1 MKKASKYGVLFVDDQ
16 FETRSAYQLYF
27 QRCLNFLTAKN
38 HIEATKALKGK
49 YDFEIAVILVDLQLS
64 DMRGDASGLKILKE
78 CARAYPLI
86 TRILIT
92 GYINGNICLEAINS
106 GTVHKMI
113 AKPCLLKNLEQLLYE
128 ALGQFIKNKTTRLS

>member
-38 HIEATKALKGK
+38 HIEASKTLKEK

-64 DMRGDASGLKILKE
+64 DMQGDTSGLNLLTE
-78 CARAYPLI
+78 CAHVYPSI

-128 ALGQFIKNKTTRLS
+128 AMGQFIKNKMGRLS